1 MQCATQR
8 QCHSNSKA
16 WLIKIFYK
24 NNHMRH
30 LKRLLAF
37 SFLVFTSV
45 FLQAQTNFL
54 EVVQTNA
61 GAVSGTLNSDGDI
74 HIFKGIPF
82 AAPPIGALRWKAPQ
96 PVQPWSSVRKCDTF
110 GPSPM
115 QNSPAPF
122 SMWTEEFLI
131 PKKPIGED
139 CLYLNVWTG
148 AKSANEKRPVLVW
161 IYGGGFSSGGSA
173 VPIYDGEAM
182 AKKGIVFVSIN
193 YRVGIFGFFAHP
205 ELTKESSTHSS
216 GNYGLMDQI
225 AALQWVQKN
234 IAVFGGDPNNVTI
247 AGQSAGS
254 MSVNCLVAS
263 PLAKGLFEKAIAES
277 GAFLV
282 SNPLRGSTTLQQAE
296 QDGVKFATSLNASTI
311 EDLRNLPA
319 EQLLQESPRL
329 GGVIVDDYVLP
340 EPIPQIFAEG
350 KENKISLLT
359 GWNEN
364 EGIMFGPAK
373 KAVDFI
379 KDAQQQYGDDAKTF
393 LQYYP
398 ANNDSEAAV
407 SQLNLS
413 RDQIFGVQNYT
424 WANLQSEQPNAKVF
438 VYRFARKVP
447 ATGEYI
453 KYGAFHTGEVPYAYD
468 NLKFVNRPWEDVDHQ
483 LANIMSSYWANFAKS
498 GDPNGEALPVWP
510 AYTTSNKV
518 VMILDKQPEAKP
530 LPDIASL
537 DFMYKKMRG
546 K

>member
-1 MQCATQR
+1 MKYSR
-8 QCHSNSKA
+8 
-16 WLIKIFYK
+16 
-24 NNHMRH
+24 
-30 LKRLLAF
+30 RLLFFYFF
-37 SFLVFTSV
+37 SITCILSN
-45 FLQAQTNFL
+45 AQTNNL

-61 GAVSGTLNSDGDI
+61 GAVSGILNNDSDI

-82 AAPPIGALRWKAPQ
+82 AAPPVGVLRWKAPQ
-96 PVQPWSSVRKCDTF
+96 PVQSWNGVKKCDTF

-131 PKKPIGED
+131 PKEPISED

-148 AKSANEKRPVLVW
+148 AKSANEKRAVLVW

-193 YRVGIFGFFAHP
+193 YRVGVFGFFSHP
-205 ELTKESSTHSS
+205 ELTKESPTHSS

-234 IAVFGGDPNNVTI
+234 IAAFGGDPNNVTI

-263 PLAKGLFEKAIAES
+263 PVAKSLFEKAIGES

-282 SNPLRGSTTLQQAE
+282 SSPLRSSTTLQQAE
-296 QDGVKFATSLNASTI
+296 QDGVKVAASLNANSLD
-311 EDLRNLPA
+311 ELRNLPA
-319 EQLLQESPRL
+319 ETLLKKAQGLHSP
-329 GGVIVDDYVLP
+329 IVDGYILP

-350 KENKISLLT
+350 KENKVSLLT

-364 EGIMFGPAK
+364 EGIMFGSAK
-373 KAVDFI
+373 KAADFI
-379 KDAQQQYGDDAKTF
+379 KDAQQQYGDNAKTF

-398 ANNDSEAAV
+398 ANNDAEAAV

-424 WANLQSEQPNAKVF
+424 WANVQSEQPNVKVF

-447 ATGEYI
+447 ATGEYV

-468 NLKFVNRPWEDVDHQ
+468 NLKFVHRPWEDVDHK
-483 LANIMSSYWANFAKS
+483 LANTMSSYWANFAKT
-498 GDPNGEALPVWP
+498 GDPNGNGLPQWP
-510 AYTTSNKV
+510 AYSTSNKII
-518 VMILDKQPEAKP
+518 MMFDKKSEAKP
-530 LPDIASL
+530 LPDVVSL
-537 DFMYKKMRG
+537 DFMYKKMSS